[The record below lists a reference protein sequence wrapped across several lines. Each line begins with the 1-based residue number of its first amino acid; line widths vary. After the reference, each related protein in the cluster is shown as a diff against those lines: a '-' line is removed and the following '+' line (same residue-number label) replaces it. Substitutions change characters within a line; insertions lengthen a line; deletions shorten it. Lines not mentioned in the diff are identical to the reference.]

1 VQSHIVS
8 NKVFGIISSIGG
20 KTMREL
26 VIGIKGAGE
35 MASGVAHCLYQ
46 ANFSRIV
53 MMETAAPL
61 AIRRLV
67 SFSSA
72 IHSGETSVESVGG
85 VRAENRSDVRSAWAK
100 NKIPIIADPHW
111 VMAKQLKANVI
122 IDAILAKKNLG
133 TTTKEAEMV
142 IALGPGFVA
151 GKDAHVVIE
160 TNRGHNLGRLIFSG
174 GAEKNTGIP
183 GVIGGYST
191 ERVLRAPV
199 AGLFIA
205 KKKICDIVQAGEC
218 IGTVKDQSVRAEIG
232 GVIRGLINDGSPVS
246 KGLKIGDIDP
256 RGQTDYC
263 FSISDKAR
271 AIGGAVLTS
280 IMMQYNCPTFGIHQ
294 EADRPVLEYTQCA

>member
-1 VQSHIVS
+1 MQ
-8 NKVFGIISSIGG
+8 
-20 KTMREL
+20 EL

-35 MASGVAHCLYQ
+35 MASAVAHCLYR
-46 ANFSRIV
+46 ANFSRIF

-67 SFSSA
+67 CFSSA
-72 IHSGETSVESVGG
+72 IHSGEIDVESVVG
-85 VRAENRSDVRSAWAK
+85 VRAGNVFDVRNAWAE
-100 NKIPIIADPHW
+100 NKIPIIVDPHW
-111 VMAKQLKANVI
+111 AMSRQLKANVI

-133 TTTKEAEMV
+133 THTDEAEMV

-174 GAEKNTGIP
+174 PAARNTGIP
-183 GVIGGYST
+183 GVIGGYSI
-191 ERVLRAPV
+191 ERVLRAPAV
-199 AGLFIA
+199 GRFIA

-218 IGTVKDQSVRAEIG
+218 IGTVKDQPVRAEIG
-232 GVIRGLINDGSPVS
+232 GVIRGLIKDGSPVS

-256 RGQTDYC
+256 RGQTEYC
-263 FSISDKAR
+263 DTISDKAR

-280 IMMQYNCPTFGIHQ
+280 IMMQYNCATFGIHQ
-294 EADRPVLEYTQCA
+294 ELEYTQCA

>member
-1 VQSHIVS
+1 MQ
-8 NKVFGIISSIGG
+8 
-20 KTMREL
+20 EL

-35 MASGVAHCLYQ
+35 MASAVAHCLHR
-46 ANFSRIV
+46 ANFPLIF

-72 IHSGETSVESVGG
+72 VHSGDISVESVTG
-85 VRAENRSDVRSAWAK
+85 VRAGNSIDVRRAWSE
-100 NKIPIIADPHW
+100 NEIPIIVDPHW
-111 VMAKQLKANVI
+111 VMIKQLKPNVV

-133 TTTKEAEMV
+133 TTTEEAEMV
-142 IALGPGFVA
+142 VALGPGFVA

-160 TNRGHNLGRLIFSG
+160 TNRGHNLGQLIFSG
-174 GAEKNTGIP
+174 SAAKNTGIP
-183 GVIGGYST
+183 GEIGGYST
-191 ERVLRAPV
+191 ERVLRAPI
-199 AGLFIA
+199 AGHFIA
-205 KKKICDIVQAGEC
+205 EKKIGDIVESGEC
-218 IGTVKDQSVRAEIG
+218 IGTVQDHSVKAEIG
-232 GVIRGLINDGSPVS
+232 GVIRGLINDGSLVS

-280 IMMQYNCPTFGIHQ
+280 VMMKFNCSTFRNNQ
-294 EADRPVLEYTQCA
+294 KCELVYF